1 MKDDKY
7 YVLTEQ
13 GDLGL
18 GAVLLEE
25 ADQETMSN
33 ADQSEDENK

>member
-1 MKDDKY
+1 MSDNKY

-18 GAVLLEE
+18 GALLLEE

>member
-1 MKDDKY
+1 MSDNKY

-33 ADQSEDENK
+33 ADQSEDDNK

>member
-1 MKDDKY
+1 MSDDKY

-25 ADQETMSN
+25 EDQKIIN
-33 ADQSEDENK
+33 NNDHSEDK

>member
-1 MKDDKY
+1 MSDNKY

-13 GDLGL
+13 GDLCL

-25 ADQETMSN
+25 ADQEIMTKN
-33 ADQSEDENK
+33 DQSEDENK